1 MGVVSYETTPP
12 KRYTM
17 KRIVYAIVI
26 FIVFAG
32 CQNKVD
38 VNQEYMT
45 LHDVKKAYLFP
56 EIQTLKRSNMQ
67 SVKMPDYYLKNFII
81 VDSLLFVDTNQE
93 NGLLDIISLK
103 SMKSYG
109 RYLDKGKAKGEFLYG
124 INLTLQT
131 TFECKNDS
139 LYANIYDSGTGG
151 LFKLNITKT
160 IIEKHASLKGLN
172 FYSEIPH
179 SAFWAKTISDTLLLV
194 RNIDEMETHQN
205 RSIIT
210 REGIQTNHAVQKLNN
225 FEIPINEDFNIMS
238 SLISISPSREYIIE
252 AMIGMNY
259 INIYSL
265 NNNNIEYTICVGK
278 ELDKLSDILST
289 SRYNRKYV
297 FADLRTYNFGFA
309 VLKYDIT
316 ERTFQSEEKYAPAIL
331 FFDWSGNPIGAINSE
346 IKFNHFDY
354 DELNEVL
361 YILDSDN
368 KMLKIK
374 IHII

>member
-1 MGVVSYETTPP
+1 MGVVSYETTPQ

-225 FEIPINEDFNIMS
+225 FEIPINEDFNIM
-238 SLISISPSREYIIE
+238 
-252 AMIGMNY
+252 
-259 INIYSL
+259 
-265 NNNNIEYTICVGK
+265 
-278 ELDKLSDILST
+278 
-289 SRYNRKYV
+289 
-297 FADLRTYNFGFA
+297 
-309 VLKYDIT
+309 
-316 ERTFQSEEKYAPAIL
+316 
-331 FFDWSGNPIGAINSE
+331 
-346 IKFNHFDY
+346 
-354 DELNEVL
+354 
-361 YILDSDN
+361 
-368 KMLKIK
+368 
-374 IHII
+374 

>member
-1 MGVVSYETTPP
+1 MGVVSYETTPQ

-297 FADLRTYNFGFA
+297 FADL
-309 VLKYDIT
+309 IT
-316 ERTFQSEEKYAPAIL
+316 
-331 FFDWSGNPIGAINSE
+331 
-346 IKFNHFDY
+346 
-354 DELNEVL
+354 
-361 YILDSDN
+361 
-368 KMLKIK
+368 
-374 IHII
+374 